1 MYFLIRFLCYQE
13 SAVTT
18 QSNTAR
24 NSIDIHTESY
34 VYLLANKH
42 HNVLYT
48 GVTND
53 LIRRVYE
60 HKNKLVAGF
69 TQKYN
74 VDRLVYFEVCSGIV
88 VAIEREKQIK
98 GWSRKKKHDLINSL
112 NPEWND
118 LYRSICY
125 RSCHCRE
132 IPRCARD
139 DVVSLQKNGISLDA
153 NLPRL
158 VHGKSSKNPGLT

>member
-1 MYFLIRFLCYQE
+1 M
-13 SAVTT
+13 
-18 QSNTAR
+18 
-24 NSIDIHTESY
+24 HTESY

-42 HNVLYT
+42 NNVLYT

-60 HKNKLVAGF
+60 HKNKMVAGF

-98 GWSRKKKHDLINSL
+98 GWSRKKKQDLMNAL

-118 LYRSICY
+118 
-125 RSCHCRE
+125 
-132 IPRCARD
+132 
-139 DVVSLQKNGISLDA
+139 
-153 NLPRL
+153 
-158 VHGKSSKNPGLT
+158 

>member
-1 MYFLIRFLCYQE
+1 M
-13 SAVTT
+13 
-18 QSNTAR
+18 
-24 NSIDIHTESY
+24 HTESY

-42 HNVLYT
+42 NNVLYT

-74 VDRLVYFEVCSGIV
+74 VDRLVYFEICSGIV

-98 GWSRKKKHDLINSL
+98 GWSRKKKQDLINSL
-112 NPEWND
+112 NPEWDD
-118 LYRSICY
+118 LYRSLC
-125 RSCHCRE
+125 
-132 IPRCARD
+132 
-139 DVVSLQKNGISLDA
+139 
-153 NLPRL
+153 
-158 VHGKSSKNPGLT
+158 